1 MYNLIYTIVTTAT
14 MLGSYSDLPSCQKA
28 MRDHAR
34 NRILGPSLPTNPD
47 IERALDIE
55 LKYTRKYICLKVDSK
70 S

>member
-34 NRILGPSLPTNPD
+34 SQILGAGLPTNPD

-55 LKYTRKYICLKVDSK
+55 LKYTKKYVCLKVDKK